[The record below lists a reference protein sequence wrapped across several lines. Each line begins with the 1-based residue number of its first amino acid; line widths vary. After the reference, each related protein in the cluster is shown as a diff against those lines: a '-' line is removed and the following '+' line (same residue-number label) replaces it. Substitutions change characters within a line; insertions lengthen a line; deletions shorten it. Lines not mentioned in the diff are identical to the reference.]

1 MPRLRHS
8 CFLTAHH
15 GSSMTAHHHSN
26 PTTALTRTNSNS
38 QALLASPNRFT
49 TLPSLSPASEPSPSS
64 NPFSNLDFSNLT
76 PETMQHF
83 LNAAGNT
90 DSNFSTLFNNNNNN
104 NGHGNVSIQH
114 PTSAPPQFDNHA
126 LSLPPSNYNAGALIP
141 SPSASFHPTTT
152 SNPLDYL
159 NASSS
164 TASSSCSALT
174 QPTAIP
180 SYSQQPHSTA
190 PALSPSLVS
199 NINEHDA
206 ILRSVIN
213 EKQDI
218 DRRTTEL
225 EDQIT
230 RLMKNLPEETR
241 DQVMEMDGPLG
252 TASGLGTAVE
262 EKGGFDWGSATGEN
276 GELDLDKLLEQ
287 FSTYSFSLFHDLSR
301 PGVLIVSAS

>member
-1 MPRLRHS
+1 
-8 CFLTAHH
+8 
-15 GSSMTAHHHSN
+15 
-26 PTTALTRTNSNS
+26 
-38 QALLASPNRFT
+38 
-49 TLPSLSPASEPSPSS
+49 
-64 NPFSNLDFSNLT
+64 
-76 PETMQHF
+76 MQHF
-83 LNAAGNT
+83 LNAAGTN
-90 DSNFSTLFNNNNNN
+90 DSNFSTLFNNT
-104 NGHGNVSIQH
+104 GSSQQ
-114 PTSAPPQFDNHA
+114 PTSAPPQFNNA

-141 SPSASFHPTTT
+141 SPSATFHPTTT
-152 SNPLDYL
+152 SNPLDYM

-164 TASSSCSALT
+164 SSSSALT

-180 SYSQQPHSTA
+180 SYSDTQTHSSSSV

-199 NINEHDA
+199 NINEHDE

-287 FSTYSFSLFHDLSR
+287 FSTHPPFFYTLFLD
-301 PGVLIVSAS
+301 PEF